1 MADVKKILIVEDEI
15 PLLDSYAE
23 LVETAGYIPLKA
35 SDGYQALDTLSNNF
49 DQIDLVLLDL
59 MMPGVDGL
67 EVLKTIRNNE
77 DKYGKMPIVVLTNM
91 TSESVVKEAF
101 DLGAISYLVKTD
113 LDYDGLVKELSKF
126 FGQNVNLLTALKWEK
141 YCIIKE

>member
-15 PLLDSYAE
+15 PLLDSYAD
-23 LVETAGYIPLKA
+23 LVETAGYVPLKA
-35 SDGYQALDTLSNNF
+35 SDGYQALDILSNNL

-67 EVLKTIRNNE
+67 EVLKTIKNNE

-101 DLGAISYLVKTD
+101 ALGATSYLVKAD

-126 FGQNVNLLTALKWEK
+126 FE
-141 YCIIKE
+141 

>member
-1 MADVKKILIVEDEI
+1 MAEIKKILIVEDEI

-23 LVETAGYIPLKA
+23 LVETAGYVPLKA
-35 SDGYQALDTLSNNF
+35 SDGYQALDILSNNL

-67 EVLKTIRNNE
+67 EVLKTIKNNE
-77 DKYGKMPIVVLTNM
+77 DKYGKMPVVVLTNM
-91 TSESVVKEAF
+91 TSESIVKEAF

-113 LDYDGLVKELSKF
+113 LDYDGLVQELAKF
-126 FGQNVNLLTALKWEK
+126 FE
-141 YCIIKE
+141 

>member
-1 MADVKKILIVEDEI
+1 MAETKKILIVEDEL

-23 LVETAGYIPLKA
+23 LVQAAGYVPMKA
-35 SDGYQALDTLSNNF
+35 SDGYQSLDILSNNL

-67 EVLKTIRNNE
+67 EVLKTVRNNE
-77 DKYGKMPIVVLTNM
+77 DKYGKMPIVILTNM

-101 DLGAISYLVKTD
+101 NMGATSYLVKTD
-113 LDYDGLVKELSKF
+113 LDYEGLVKELNKF
-126 FGQNVNLLTALKWEK
+126 FG
-141 YCIIKE
+141 

>member
-1 MADVKKILIVEDEI
+1 MSDSKKILIVEDEA

-23 LVETAGYIPLKA
+23 LVETAGYVSMKA
-35 SDGYQALDTLSNNF
+35 LDGYQALDLLANNL

-67 EVLKTIRNNE
+67 EVLKTVRNNE
-77 DKYGKMPIVVLTNM
+77 DKYGKMPIVILTNM

-101 DLGAISYLVKTD
+101 NMGATSYLVKTD
-113 LDYDGLVKELSKF
+113 LDYEGLVKELSKF
-126 FGQNVNLLTALKWEK
+126 FG
-141 YCIIKE
+141 

>member
-15 PLLDSYAE
+15 PLLDSYAD
-23 LVETAGYIPLKA
+23 LVETVGYVPLKA
-35 SDGYQALDTLSNNF
+35 SDGYQALDILSNNL

-67 EVLKTIRNNE
+67 EVLKTIKNNE

-101 DLGAISYLVKTD
+101 ALGATSYLVKAD

-126 FGQNVNLLTALKWEK
+126 FE
-141 YCIIKE
+141 